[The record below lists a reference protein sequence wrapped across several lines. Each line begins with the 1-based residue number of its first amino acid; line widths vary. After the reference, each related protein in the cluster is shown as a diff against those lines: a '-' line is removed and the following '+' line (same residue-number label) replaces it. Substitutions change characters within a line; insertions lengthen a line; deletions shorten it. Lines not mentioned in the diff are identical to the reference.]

1 MYDRHDLYRAM
12 GKIALDAM
20 NNSMPSAILFGTVVS
35 TSPLKINIEQKMTL
49 ESSDLVLT
57 SLVSNFN
64 VDMSMEH
71 RTENTSGGS
80 GDASFESHNHEYKGK
95 KQFTVHLGLNKGE
108 KVILLRVQGGQKFIV
123 LDRVR

>member
-12 GKIALDAM
+12 GKIALNAI
-20 NNSMPSAILFGTVVS
+20 NNSMPSAILFGTVIS

-49 ESSDLVLT
+49 DSSDLVLT
-57 SLVSNFN
+57 SLVSDFTVN
-64 VDMSMEH
+64 MSMEH
-71 RTENTSGGS
+71 RTENTN
-80 GDASFESHNHEYKGK
+80 EHNHEYKGK
-95 KQFTVHLGLNKGE
+95 KQFTVHLGLSEGE

>member
-1 MYDRHDLYRAM
+1 M